1 MAKRKIIKID
11 QEKCTGCGACA
22 VKCAEGAIE
31 MRNGKA
37 VVVKDSFCD
46 GLGAC
51 IGECPVDALH
61 IIERE
66 AEDFDE
72 EAVKEH
78 LKQREEKDAKPM
90 ACGCPSSQARSLE
103 PKKHTKQ
110 NTGASKQ
117 DSGDCRLEST
127 LENWPVQ
134 LKLIMPEA
142 PYLKG
147 ADVAIIADC
156 VAYAYAM
163 AHEDFMKGKKVIIGC
178 PKLDEKEPYVEK
190 LAQMIKSNN
199 FKSLT
204 LVHMEVPCCFG
215 FKRILDEAI
224 ARAGMKM
231 PYKEIVVGIH
241 GEIKG

>member
-1 MAKRKIIKID
+1 
-11 QEKCTGCGACA
+11 
-22 VKCAEGAIE
+22 
-31 MRNGKA
+31 
-37 VVVKDSFCD
+37 VVKDSFCD

-51 IGECPVDALH
+51 LGECPVDALKM
-61 IIERE
+61 IERD

-78 LKQREEKDAKPM
+78 LKEREEMDARPM

-103 PKKHTKQ
+103 PKKQKKQ
-110 NTGASKQ
+110 NIGTSRQVEGA
-117 DSGDCRLEST
+117 CRLEST

-134 LKLIMPEA
+134 LKIIMPTA

-178 PKLDEKEPYVEK
+178 PKLDEQEPYVAK
-190 LAQMIKSNN
+190 LAEMIKTNG
-199 FKSLT
+199 FKSLS

-224 ARAGMKM
+224 ARAGVAM
-231 PYKEIVVGIH
+231 PYTEVVVSIR
-241 GEIKG
+241 GEIRT